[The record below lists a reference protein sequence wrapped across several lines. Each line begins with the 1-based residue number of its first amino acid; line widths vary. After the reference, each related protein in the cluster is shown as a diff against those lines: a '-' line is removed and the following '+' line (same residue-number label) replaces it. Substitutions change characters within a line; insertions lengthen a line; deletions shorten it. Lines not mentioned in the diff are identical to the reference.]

1 MTTTDAKKLA
11 AAACHRAGNCAQA
24 CHGGLRV
31 RKISDHAADAFATA
45 VRAAALGTWVYQ
57 NVLETITISISFLF
71 YLFSCICTF

>member
-31 RKISDHAADAFATA
+31 RKIS
-45 VRAAALGTWVYQ
+45 GTWLYQ
-57 NVLETITISISFLF
+57 NVLETITISISFLSIYF
-71 YLFSCICTF
+71 HVCTF